1 MRDSWLRRQPPSL
14 KAYLAS
20 VICVACVLAA
30 IPLWRSHWSV
40 DVLVH
45 ASGWSVL
52 CLFTAAV
59 IRWSEVG
66 RPFGF
71 VTATVQGVWALTA
84 LMIWGL
90 EEAVVVFAVSELV
103 SAYQRWKVTPEPFSP
118 AILSVLSVVAALSC
132 ASVVL
137 SQGTSWYVPIAAGLT
152 FVVVDTAL
160 VVPAV
165 CMQTR
170 RSPLY
175 YLWSWPF
182 LMVLMTEVL
191 VSVGMAAAWRS
202 APVAAIGLAW
212 AVLACELSVQHMR
225 LRQLAVT
232 DPRTGLMSPQVWQD
246 AVQRL
251 VSRDSVAIV
260 MADLDH
266 FKTVNDL
273 HGHLVG
279 DEVLTV
285 VGELIRRNLRSQ
297 DLACRWGGEEFLIA
311 LPATSAHGASVVAER
326 IRTVVDGADVPV
338 HVTLSLGVS
347 LAESTVFER
356 APAELGRA
364 IGSAD
369 EALYQAK
376 SEGRNRVRVVSSR
389 STGSDASAVQPPT

>member
-1 MRDSWLRRQPPSL
+1 MRDSWLRRQPASL
-14 KAYLAS
+14 QVYVTIAIS
-20 VICVACVLAA
+20 VACTLAA

-40 DVLVH
+40 DVLAH
-45 ASGWSVL
+45 ASGWSIL
-52 CLFTAAV
+52 CLFTAAL
-59 IRWSEVG
+59 IKWSEVG

-90 EEAVVVFAVSELV
+90 EEAVIVFAVSELV
-103 SAYQRWKVTPEPFSP
+103 SAYERWKVTPEPFTP
-118 AILSVLSVVAALSC
+118 AILSVLSVVAGLSC

-137 SQGTSWYVPIAAGLT
+137 SQGTSWYIPIAAGLT
-152 FVVVDTAL
+152 FVVVDSAL

-165 CMQTR
+165 SMQTR
-170 RSPLY
+170 RSPLD

-225 LRQLAVT
+225 LRQLALT

-251 VSRDSVAIV
+251 VSRDSIAIV

-266 FKTVNDL
+266 FKTVNDR

-279 DEVLTV
+279 DEVLMV
-285 VGELIRRNLRSQ
+285 VGEVIRTNLRSQ

-311 LPATSAHGASVVAER
+311 LPATSANGASAFAER
-326 IRTVVDGADVPV
+326 IRAVVDGADVPV

-347 LAESTVFER
+347 VAESTVFDR

-364 IGSAD
+364 IGLAD
-369 EALYQAK
+369 QALYQAK
-376 SEGRNRVRVVSSR
+376 SDGRNRVRLVVR
-389 STGSDASAVQPPT
+389 PTPTG